1 MSLIPKKNECI
12 FVVKPLELQVCTYD
26 VCHFCSNL
34 SDFCPRV
41 IAVFLKLLKFNLQEQ
56 NKTNGLMRRV
66 NKRPFILLITCPPL
80 PSFVY
85 PPSAPALLLQGV
97 PLHTGAPHVI
107 LTGDA
112 GGGGVLKEFA
122 SPDASSLQIQATP
135 RRSCIVHRTLWIFAP

>member
-1 MSLIPKKNECI
+1 
-12 FVVKPLELQVCTYD
+12 
-26 VCHFCSNL
+26 
-34 SDFCPRV
+34 
-41 IAVFLKLLKFNLQEQ
+41 
-56 NKTNGLMRRV
+56 MRRV

-97 PLHTGAPHVI
+97 PLHTGAPPHVI

>member
-1 MSLIPKKNECI
+1 
-12 FVVKPLELQVCTYD
+12 
-26 VCHFCSNL
+26 
-34 SDFCPRV
+34 
-41 IAVFLKLLKFNLQEQ
+41 
-56 NKTNGLMRRV
+56 MRRV

-122 SPDASSLQIQATP
+122 SPDASSLVSRSRPP
-135 RRSCIVHRTLWIFAP
+135 RGGAASYIGRFGYLLPKHSSSALAAFIAEAFLDRK